1 MTNKDFYREFGNIDP
16 KMIEAAAP
24 AERVQKKKHN
34 AWVKWVSVAA
44 CFVLLVSTSLWL
56 LAPNEGAYEHAAITT
71 LIRLDERYYTSYT
84 QVKEM
89 NNYEALTLEGKIGEL
104 YLETETQ
111 NFYKLKGHDDIA
123 ELIVIP
129 ADGEAQLF
137 RFDALNYYD
146 YDGAER
152 YSLGFLLE
160 TVYNVTSAD
169 DIKSVKFEKAG
180 SYKNH
185 REIKIKSVLVDDRE
199 EVECLFNQLSALDGD
214 EYQPSEY
221 WYIYNHSEAYLNGTM
236 PLTAQVI
243 RKVTVKFKNNT
254 SIEFTLDPLNRHL
267 CLRNLI
273 VFEMSEQEMD
283 LLIELAEINMEHV
296 DYGTGNDEVKQ
307 GAGEVTETPRP
318 VQ

>member
-1 MTNKDFYREFGNIDP
+1 MTNKEFYREFGNIDP

-24 AERVQKKKHN
+24 AEKEQKKKHN

-56 LAPNEGAYEHAAITT
+56 IAPNEGAYEHAAITT
-71 LIRLDERYYTSYT
+71 LIRLDDRYYASYT
-84 QVKEM
+84 KVKEM
-89 NNYEALTLEGKIGEL
+89 SNYEALTLEGKIGEL

-111 NFYKLKGHDDIA
+111 RFYKIKGHDDIA

-137 RFDALNYYD
+137 RFEALNYYD
-146 YDGAER
+146 YDGVER

-169 DIKSVKFEKAG
+169 DVKSVKFEKA
-180 SYKNH
+180 YKNN

-199 EVECLFNQLSALDGD
+199 TLECLFDQLSALDGQ
-214 EYQPSEY
+214 EYQASDY
-221 WYIYNHSEAYLNGTM
+221 QYVHKQSEAYLNGTM
-236 PLTAQVI
+236 PLTAQVM
-243 RKVTVKFKNNT
+243 RKVTVKFKNGT
-254 SIEFTLDPLNRHL
+254 SIEFTLDPHNQHL

-273 VFEMSEQEMD
+273 VFEMSEQETD

-307 GAGEVTETPRP
+307 GDGEVTETPRP